1 MAIDL
6 TIHASDQTLIPT
18 AAKNKSPNLK
28 KQLLNV
34 NFLFKFKLFTF
45 PQVEELGHFISNG
58 KVVTPGTYSQDN
70 VGNGQRVNPNPTS
83 FEEVSLLPI
92 ERNDPWFIVPKN
104 TEKIV
109 KVDRNGSY
117 VNLLLDLLLKI
128 KNRYRP
134 SKLPDFTL
142 YSVYGVAQSMFPGD
156 LYLQPEWKT
165 LF

>member
-1 MAIDL
+1 MTIDL
-6 TIHASDQTLIPT
+6 TIHASDQTLITT
-18 AAKNKSPNLK
+18 AAKNKSPNLN
-28 KQLLNV
+28 KQLLKV

-58 KVVTPGTYSQDN
+58 KVVMPGTYSQDN
-70 VGNGQRVNPNPTS
+70 IGNGERVNPNPTS
-83 FEEVSLLPI
+83 LEEVYLLPI
-92 ERNDPWFIVPKN
+92 ECNDPWFTVPKN

-109 KVDRNGSY
+109 KVDRNGLY
-117 VNLLLDLLLKI
+117 VDLLLKI